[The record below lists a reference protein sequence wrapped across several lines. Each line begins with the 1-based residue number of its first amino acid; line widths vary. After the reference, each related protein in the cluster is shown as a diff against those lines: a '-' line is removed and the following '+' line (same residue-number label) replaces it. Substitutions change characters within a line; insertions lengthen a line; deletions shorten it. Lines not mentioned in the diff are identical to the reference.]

1 MATLHLY
8 LTDGFKDDRVAVS
21 VDGRKVFD
29 ESGVTTKR
37 LIGLAKQLGPI
48 TVAGDTARL
57 DIELPER
64 GLRTTISADLSNGSH
79 VPIALDGG
87 QFTHSIEKQIGFV

>member
-29 ESGVTTKR
+29 EGGITTRK
-37 LIGLAKQLGPI
+37 LVGLAKQLGPI
-48 TVAGDTARL
+48 TVAGDTAQL
-57 DIELPER
+57 EIKLPEK
-64 GLRTTISADLSNGSH
+64 GLSTTISADLSKGSH
-79 VPIALDGG
+79 VPIALDGD
-87 QFTHSIEKQIGFV
+87 QLTHSVQKQIGFA

>member
-29 ESGVTTKR
+29 EGGVTTKR

-48 TVAGDTARL
+48 TVPGIR
-57 DIELPER
+57 R
-64 GLRTTISADLSNGSH
+64 GSTSNC
-79 VPIALDGG
+79 PKRD
-87 QFTHSIEKQIGFV
+87 